1 MTVEFHLPDIGEGIA
16 EAEIVRWLVDIG
28 DSVVEDQAMAEV
40 ETDKAVVEMPAP
52 ATGRVTKR
60 GGEVGDVVPVGAL
73 FVVIE
78 ESGSGAAL
86 SPAAPAHAAADGLP
100 DPAGTPEARA
110 EVGEPPDP
118 TGTPEAPADAVERPR
133 GRRPR
138 ATPATR
144 RRARE
149 LGVDLHAVTA
159 TGPGGRTMDADVEAA
174 VSGDGQVEE
183 PPAPQ
188 PVAAPV
194 GDVERIAVRGVRR
207 ATVESMTRSWRSI
220 PHTVGFHDV
229 DAAPLL
235 DLHRRLKPRAEALT
249 LTAFLVKAAA
259 LALVEHPMVNSA
271 FDEAANEIVVQHRRN
286 VAVAVN
292 TGDGLVLPVVRD
304 ADRLGLLGI
313 ARELARL
320 TEGARTRRI
329 DRADLQGGT
338 FTITNYGPLGGS
350 FGTSIIRPPEAG
362 ILGFGRAAERPWVV
376 DGAVVPRPILPMSFA
391 SDHRIVDGDLSIG
404 FCLTV
409 RGLLE
414 DPVQLLLGD

>member
-16 EAEIVRWLVDIG
+16 EAEIVRWLVEVG
-28 DSVVEDQAMAEV
+28 DEVVEDQALAEV

-78 ESGSGAAL
+78 DGGGKPATPAEQ
-86 SPAAPAHAAADGLP
+86 SPATRGEAAV
-100 DPAGTPEARA
+100 EARH
-110 EVGEPPDP
+110 EPRH
-118 TGTPEAPADAVERPR
+118 EPAR
-133 GRRPR
+133 RRPR

-149 LGVDLHAVTA
+149 LSVDLYTVTG
-159 TGPGGRTMDADVEAA
+159 TGPGGRITDTDVEAA
-174 VSGDGQVEE
+174 VFGDGAR
-183 PPAPQ
+183 PAPE
-188 PVAAPV
+188 PVALARQPIAARES
-194 GDVERIAVRGVRR
+194 DVERIPVRGVRK

-235 DLHRRLKPRAEALT
+235 DLQRRLKPRAEAAGVPLT
-249 LTAFLVKAAA
+249 LTSFFVKASA
-259 LALVEHPMVNSA
+259 LALGEHPMVNSA
-271 FDEAANEIVVQHRRN
+271 FDEAAGEIVVHHRRN
-286 VAVAVN
+286 IGVAVD
-292 TGDGLVLPVVRD
+292 TGDGLILPVVHD
-304 ADRLGLLGI
+304 ADTKGLLAI
-313 ARELARL
+313 ARDLARL
-320 TEGARTRRI
+320 TEGARTRKI

-362 ILGFGRAAERPWVV
+362 IVGFGRAAERPWVV
-376 DGAVVPRPILPMSFA
+376 DGAVVPRSILPMSFA

-409 RGLLE
+409 RALLE
-414 DPVQLLLGD
+414 DPVTLLLGD